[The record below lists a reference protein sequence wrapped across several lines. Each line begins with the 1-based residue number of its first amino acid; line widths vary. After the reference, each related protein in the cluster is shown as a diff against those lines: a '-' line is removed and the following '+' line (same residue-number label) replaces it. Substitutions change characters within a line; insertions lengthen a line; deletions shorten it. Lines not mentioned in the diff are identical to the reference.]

1 MPQSSPRDEE
11 EAYECFNE
19 HKGLLL
25 TTFGVSFLVGVIM
38 TGLSMGCGFAYYL
51 RSIAKESY
59 HAYELEL
66 TEDTFDEIEDHSH
79 AYQPR
84 QKP

>member
-1 MPQSSPRDEE
+1 
-11 EAYECFNE
+11 
-19 HKGLLL
+19 
-25 TTFGVSFLVGVIM
+25 M